1 MRRVKKRPASSER
14 LEISDLG
21 PIGRVTIEPR
31 QLTVIAGE
39 QATGK
44 SLLAQL
50 LYLFRGLRGHM
61 AGSFQPGIT
70 QQKGWKAE
78 MLRGLLDDLRGVSF
92 GYFANGTAEIAY
104 RRADRE
110 SKWTVKVYEANRRV
124 GTGRVLG
131 REMAGWMEEWERAPG
146 KLRQTGRPQVFI
158 PTERSLFTRFIQKQP
173 KILFSDFQPLPVREF
188 ANSLQAALDRYAEAP
203 ANQDLRKLQR
213 RALRGAAYVPKRG
226 RRDWKWKTA
235 NGGRAKVLPIEAVAS
250 GQMEAWPFFAVAEA
264 NLDRGIAADYY
275 LEEPETHL
283 HPVAQVAV
291 MDAIALLIERG
302 SRVVMTTHSPYL
314 LYRLN
319 NLLQRAMNRDAA
331 ATAKAKRDET
341 IAIPADAVSAY
352 RLGDESGGILD
363 RLRTGLIDTEELER
377 VADELGGEFEALL
390 EEEHR
395 R

>member
-1 MRRVKKRPASSER
+1 MGKVKDRGVNRESLA
-14 LEISDLG
+14 ISDLG
-21 PIGRVTIEPR
+21 PIGRFAIEPR
-31 QLTVIAGE
+31 RLTVIAGE

-50 LYLFRGLRGHM
+50 LYLFRGLRDHLT
-61 AGSFQPGIT
+61 GSFQPGIT
-70 QQKGWKAE
+70 RQKGWKAE

-104 RRADRE
+104 RGADRD

-131 REMAGWMEEWERAPG
+131 REMAGWVEEWERHPG
-146 KLRQTGRPQVFI
+146 KLRPTGRPQVFI

-203 ANQDLRKLQR
+203 SNQTLRKLQR
-213 RALRGAAYVPKRG
+213 RALRGAAFVPKRG
-226 RRDWKWKTA
+226 RRDWKWKTG
-235 NGGRAKVLPIEAVAS
+235 NGGRAKILPIEAVAS

-291 MDAIALLIERG
+291 MDAIALLIARG

-319 NLLQRAMNRDAA
+319 NLLQRAMNRDAG
-331 ATAKAKRDET
+331 ATAKAGRDAPL
-341 IAIPADAVSAY
+341 AIPAEAVSAY
-352 RLGDESGGILD
+352 RLGEQPGAIFD
-363 RLRTGLIDTEELER
+363 RRSTGLIDTEELER
-377 VADELGGEFEALL
+377 VADELGGEFDALL
-390 EEEHR
+390 AEEHLR
-395 R
+395 